1 MNINHNNFKQI
12 EIEGMKTVFLIFY
25 IFIRHYEE
33 SESKVI
39 KPQPNYKIQ
48 K

>member
-1 MNINHNNFKQI
+1 MVQININHNNFKQI
-12 EIEGMKTVFLIFY
+12 KIEGMKTVFLMLAIW
-25 IFIRHYEE
+25 RETA
-33 SESKVI
+33 KAI